1 MRLSLL
7 LVTVASALSLAH
19 CSHDSN
25 TLTVSPPLPPA
36 EEPPD
41 DAPGAYVSDAGAL
54 PGAGNRRD
62 DDARDDESTAPRSA
76 EPE

>member
-7 LVTVASALSLAH
+7 LVTVASALSLGH

-41 DAPGAYVSDAGAL
+41 DAPGAYVSDAGVL
-54 PGAGNRRD
+54 PGSSDRQEKERD
-62 DDARDDESTAPRSA
+62 EGGGEGASSTSS
-76 EPE
+76 E